1 MLYNQCNRRLL
12 KKKII
17 VYREIEIIK
26 NDETSQTMNCGSLKS
41 TVILYIFNY

>member
-12 KKKII
+12 KKKD
-17 VYREIEIIK
+17 YSLPRGRK